1 MSVECALYEHG
12 RRHAVELPLDQACEQ
27 AREPGHFVWIDLFQP
42 TEEEFAA
49 TRDEFSLDPLAVED
63 ALEAHQRPK
72 LERYGDVLL
81 LVLKTANWLER
92 EEDIEFGEILAFA
105 GQSFLITVRHGA
117 ATELI
122 GLRDRLDAEEQHTKM
137 GPMAALHAL
146 LDLVVDDYEPVIA
159 GLSEDVDEVEAQI
172 FTEGGG
178 ATKRIYALGRE
189 TLEFTRAVAPLIAPV
204 ERLATGSVSDVEE
217 SLQSYFRDVQDHLMR
232 MNAQVDA
239 MHELLGNLLQA
250 NLTHVTVRQNED
262 MRKISAW
269 VAIAAVPTA
278 IAGIYGMNFEHMP
291 ELRWHLG
298 YPGVLVL
305 MAIVCGFLWTR
316 FKKAGWL

>member
-1 MSVECALYEHG
+1 MSVACALYEDG
-12 RRHAVELPLDQACEQ
+12 RRHADDLPLDQACEQ
-27 AREPGHFVWIDLFQP
+27 AREPGRFVWIDLFEP
-42 TEEEFAA
+42 TPSEFEA
-49 TRDEFSLDPLAVED
+49 TREEFSLDPLAVED

-72 LERYGDVLL
+72 LERYDDVLF
-81 LVLKTANWLER
+81 LVLRTAQWLED

-105 GQSFLITVRHGA
+105 GDAFLITVRHGR
-117 ATELI
+117 TTDLI
-122 GLRDRLDAEEQHTKM
+122 GLRERLDAEEQHTSM

-146 LDLVVDDYEPVIA
+146 LDLVVDDYEPVIE
-159 GLSEDVDEVEAQI
+159 GLSADVDEVEEQI

-189 TLEFTRAVAPLIAPV
+189 TLEFTRAVTPLVAPV
-204 ERLATGSVSDVEE
+204 ERLAAGGMGVDDTLRSH
-217 SLQSYFRDVQDHLMR
+217 FRDVHDHLLR
-232 MNAQVDA
+232 MNAQVEA

-269 VAIAAVPTA
+269 VAILAVPTA
-278 IAGIYGMNFEHMP
+278 TAGVYGMNFEHMP
-291 ELRWHLG
+291 ELKWELG
-298 YPGVLVL
+298 YPAVLTF
-305 MAIVCGFLWTR
+305 MAVACFVLWTR